1 MPQGKL
7 LKGHNGL
14 YTVFDGESE
23 ISCRAG
29 SRLRKGDMRLSPG
42 DNVEFTLNN
51 DGTGFITSIL
61 PRKNAFIRPPVA
73 NIDTFV
79 VVTAAASPDP
89 DVYYLDSLCT
99 IAFLSGAE
107 VVLVINKTDIASPG
121 FLTDIY
127 KKTPIKVFC
136 VQALSGVGTEPLR
149 DYLRGKTAVFAGP
162 SGAGKSSLLNALC
175 PTLSARVGE
184 LSQRLMRGKNT
195 TRVSEL
201 FRLDG
206 DIWLADTPGFT
217 MLDFA
222 ACGVTDCKAVID
234 AFPEM
239 LPFTGDCRYR
249 DCSHTV
255 EEGCAVIKAVE
266 EGHISKT
273 RHENFC
279 RIYTEVKQNTTY

>member
-1 MPQGKL
+1 MPYGKL
-7 LKGHNGL
+7 LKGQNGL
-14 YTVFDGESE
+14 YSVFDGEKE

-42 DNVEFTLNN
+42 DNVDFTLNA
-51 DGTGFITSIL
+51 DGTGFITEIL
-61 PRKNAFIRPPVA
+61 PRKNTFIRPPVA
-73 NIDTFV
+73 NIDVFV
-79 VVTAAASPDP
+79 IVTAAAEPDP
-89 DVYYLDSLCT
+89 DIFYLDSLCT
-99 IAFLSGAE
+99 IALLSGAE
-107 VVLVINKTDIASPG
+107 VMLVINKTDIASPD

-127 KKTPIKVFC
+127 EKTPIKVFC
-136 VQALSGVGTEPLR
+136 VQAVNGVGIEPLR
-149 DYLRGKTAVFAGP
+149 EALRGKTAVFAGP

-175 PTLSARVGE
+175 PTLSAEVGT

-201 FRLDG
+201 FRLEK

-222 ACGVTDCKAVID
+222 ACGVTDYKAVID

-239 LPFTGDCRYR
+239 LPYTSDCRYR
-249 DCSHTV
+249 DCAHTV
-255 EEGCAVIKAVE
+255 EEGCAVIQAVKN
-266 EGHISKT
+266 GDIPAS

-279 RIYTEVKQNTTY
+279 RIYTEVKQNNTY